1 MPRLRRRPDD
11 GQKRGNA
18 GDEDSTRAAPSRR
31 DGERG
36 RDARADAGL
45 ANINYRK
52 LQVDF
57 MAPNH
62 GEYTAHR
69 MLWVHSPAMEAA
81 RVSSRAGRLADGA
94 ILAAKSNNTLA
105 RSLPIMVATRWRPRI
120 TWEGREMDSRRA
132 LLTAFVGLMSV

>member
-18 GDEDSTRAAPSRR
+18 GHEDSTRAAPSRR

-36 RDARADAGL
+36 PDARADAGL

-57 MAPNH
+57 IAPNH

-69 MLWVHSPAMEAA
+69 MFWVHSPAMEAA
-81 RVSSRAGRLADGA
+81 RVSSKLDEDGRA
-94 ILAAKSNNTLA
+94 ILGSQIRTIHRPALCPSWSPPCGVHVQLG
-105 RSLPIMVATRWRPRI
+105 RDERW
-120 TWEGREMDSRRA
+120 
-132 LLTAFVGLMSV
+132 TAGVHC

>member
-18 GDEDSTRAAPSRR
+18 GHEDSTRAAPSRR

-52 LQVDF
+52 LQVDC

-81 RVSSRAGRLADGA
+81 RVSSELDDDGRA

-105 RSLPIMVATRWRPRI
+105 RSLPIMVATR
-120 TWEGREMDSRRA
+120 
-132 LLTAFVGLMSV
+132 